1 MMDMPDDHIVDDQ
14 IRMSVSEDV
23 PPPVERRLRSQLA
36 DFRSR
41 LSKPEAVVRRPARGW
56 ARLAAWWALGAT
68 GAAVVAVLVALAGL
82 VLRPQASFA
91 EVTSAVLAQPW
102 VHVRTAATD
111 QTVSEKGEQ
120 WLAPA
125 KDIWAWRW
133 DGQIKY
139 EDYRLQVFYSYNT
152 AEQVLYRGPVVWKS
166 QASQFESMAEALKV
180 LLQGDRPPA
189 QPLAHL
195 GFLGPERDKMKV
207 LDQRVEKVTEQGHAW
222 LDYRLTVKNAGSAD
236 PVRMLLRVDPS
247 TKLLRMSRTEGR
259 WDGKPVTREEQFDY
273 PEKGPADIYDL
284 GVPKTAKLV
293 DRIPAGELKRILE
306 TLKAGGERMDHY
318 RAVFVEQFGADYPW
332 WTSRPEI
339 FYRKG
344 NRFRRDFGVGPPRD
358 DTVKR
363 PAEDVDLRQWWLER
377 AKHFR
382 FYPIYVQVDSAYYLS
397 RLKNVVDPDGSQHP
411 ELAVDKYPSDSTIP
425 VDYSMRPEFACR
437 PPMGIGNE
445 HQEPILD
452 MHPAAGPPGC
462 TLLSVSHTSK
472 VGRINEKGIGSPDG
486 IHFWLDPQRDYI
498 VMRCDMIVRDGNGQ
512 VNVIESDTVEETAR
526 SPQGVWYA
534 TKVRRSFAGRAGQN
548 KPGDQIYHIY
558 VDFDADLPDSLF
570 EPPTPGRVQGLS
582 SEK

>member
-1 MMDMPDDHIVDDQ
+1 
-14 IRMSVSEDV
+14 MSVPEGV
-23 PPPVERRLRSQLA
+23 PLLVERRLRSQLA

-41 LSKPEAVVRRPARGW
+41 LSEARAGVTRPARCW
-56 ARLAAWWALGAT
+56 EWPAAWWALGAT
-68 GAAVVAVLVALAGL
+68 GAAVAVLVALAGL
-82 VLRPQASFA
+82 VLRPRTSFA
-91 EVTSAVLAQPW
+91 EVTTAVLAQPW

-120 WLAPA
+120 WFAPA
-125 KDIWAWRW
+125 KDVWASRW
-133 DGQIKY
+133 GADIKY

-166 QASQFESMAEALKV
+166 RANQFESMAEALKV
-180 LLQGDRPPA
+180 LLQGDRPPD

-195 GFLGPERDKMKV
+195 GWFLGPERDKMKV
-207 LDQRVEKVTEQGHAW
+207 LDQRVEKVTEQDRTW
-222 LDYRLTVKNAGSAD
+222 LDYRLTVKDAGSAE
-236 PVRMLLRVDPS
+236 PLRMLLRVDPS
-247 TKLLRMSRTEGR
+247 TKLPRMSRIEGR
-259 WDGKPVTREEQFDY
+259 WSGKPATSETQFDY
-273 PEKGPADIYDL
+273 PEGGPVDIYDL

-293 DRIPAGELKRILE
+293 DRIPAGDLKSILE
-306 TLKAGGERMDHY
+306 TLRAGGERMDSY
-318 RAVFVEQFGADYPW
+318 RAVFVIQFGIDHHLSAA
-332 WTSRPEI
+332 RPEI

-344 NRFRRDFGVGPPRD
+344 NRFRRDFGIGPPRD

-382 FYPIYVQVDSAYYLS
+382 FYPIYVQVGSEYYS
-397 RLKNVVDPDGSQHP
+397 SGLKNVVDPDGSQHP
-411 ELAVDKYPSDSTIP
+411 ELAVDKYPWNSTVP

-452 MHPAAGPPGC
+452 MHPAEGPAGC
-462 TLLSVSHTSK
+462 ILLSVSHTSK
-472 VGRINEKGIGSPDG
+472 VGRINEKGMGLPDG
-486 IHFWLDPQRDYI
+486 NHFWLDPQRDYI
-498 VMRCDMIVRDGNGQ
+498 VVRWDSFVRDGNGQ
-512 VNVIESDTVEETAR
+512 VTVVESDTVEETAR

-548 KPGDQIYHIY
+548 KLGDQVYHIY

-570 EPPTPGRVQGLS
+570 EPPTPGRFQ
-582 SEK
+582 